1 MLQLRSGGPHCLL
14 GLCHLRFCH
23 IIFQDGEL
31 LACRHP
37 IPLAYKEFVDNA
49 RGLLFDRQ
57 VGGQQNPFA
66 ADELQRLVRF
76 AGAGVIEGDALA
88 LR

>member
-49 RGLLFDRQ
+49 RGLSAYESLCPHVQ
-57 VGGQQNPFA
+57 G
-66 ADELQRLVRF
+66 
-76 AGAGVIEGDALA
+76 I
-88 LR
+88 